1 MFNKTY
7 SIRKYNGVNHDVSLY
22 IDTKNYTIN
31 RKGQYFLTNQNAIPD
46 EIIHQVRPLS
56 VQSQLVPI
64 DSSDTKIFLPEAIG
78 SQIETLPNPYDY
90 DIIIVS
96 SRYADIARQTQ
107 GGNPEYLD
115 RLYTPITLYSG
126 NPQYANGFTSKIGC
140 VGFRKVWYPRTP
152 QEYVTELRAGRLPSV
167 ASMKTCVEIY
177 NTHRAYC
184 DFNTSTW
191 LRELESYLSTIY
203 TTKFPMKGVC

>member
-7 SIRKYNGVNHDVSLY
+7 SIRKYNGVNHDVALY
-22 IDTKNYTIN
+22 CNPDDYTVN
-31 RKGQYFLTNQNAIPD
+31 RKGQYFLKNDNAKPSD
-46 EIIHQVRPLS
+46 IIHQVRPLS
-56 VQSQLVPI
+56 VHSQLVPV
-64 DSSDTKIFLPEAIG
+64 DSSDTKLFLPEAIG
-78 SQIETLPNPYDY
+78 SHIETLPNLYDY

-107 GGNPEYLD
+107 GGNLEYLD

-126 NPQYANGFTSKIGC
+126 NPYYANEFTTKIGC

-167 ASMKTCVEIY
+167 ASMKTCIEIY
-177 NTHRAYC
+177 STHRAYC
-184 DFNTSTW
+184 DFNTSSW

-203 TTKFPMKGVC
+203 TTQFSK